1 MWVLINRLLC
11 MLRPLEQLQDCNAKA
26 KKSID
31 LDYSSLPPQLVIF
44 KALKSRHYIL
54 AAVCCMALLS
64 NVLAVAFSGIFN
76 QSSTEVRQSQIMA
89 PSFDLKF
96 VAINGSVGPESNR
109 QFGSYNSSGAYE
121 GGSGEDQFLIAES
134 NYTRDTPLPAW
145 TDNRLFYRPFSWIN
159 DTTRSVNGSD
169 KLRLEAT
176 TTAFGAELDCEELE
190 FGKDFNAGVEVD
202 GAGAVPIIRA
212 SMNVTVPTKNGDV
225 SCSSRSLTLRPG
237 PIRARATCVTGPSAA
252 ELVAVLEPRVNATQ
266 HEKDACMGVVA
277 MGWLREPQGLCPL
290 GKNLTISKSN
300 SIFVRCRPRFIM
312 GTATIRVDGA
322 GRLVQKASNFT
333 LAGEQMIYPS
343 TKIPKLIHSQSSTH
357 RMIHC
362 LRSSPMTQSI

>member
-1 MWVLINRLLC
+1 
-11 MLRPLEQLQDCNAKA
+11 MLRPLEELQNCNAKA
-26 KKSID
+26 EKSID

-54 AAVCCMALLS
+54 AAVCFMALLS
-64 NVLAVAFSGIFN
+64 NILAVAFSGIFN
-76 QSSTEVRQSQIMA
+76 QSSTEVRQAQMVA

-109 QFGSYNSSGAYE
+109 QFGSYVSSGAYE

-134 NYTRDTPLPAW
+134 NYTRNTPLPAW
-145 TDNRLFYRPFSWIN
+145 TDDRLFYRPFSWTN
-159 DTTRSVNGSD
+159 ETSKSVNGSD

-176 TTAFGAELDCEELE
+176 TKAFGAELDCEELE
-190 FGKDFNAGVEVD
+190 LDKAFSARVEVD
-202 GAGAVPIIRA
+202 GTGASSIIRA
-212 SMNVTVPTKNGDV
+212 FMNVTVPTANGDV
-225 SCSSRSLTLRPG
+225 ACSSQSLTLRPG
-237 PIRARATCVTGPSAA
+237 PIRAVRTCVTGPSAA

-266 HEKDACMGVVA
+266 HEKDTCMGAVA

-300 SIFVRCRPRFIM
+300 SMFVRCRPRFVM

-322 GRLVQKASNFT
+322 GRLVQKANNFT
-333 LAGEQMIYPS
+333 LAGEQMIHLS
-343 TKIPKLIHSQSSTH
+343 TKLPKLIHSQRSAH
-357 RMIHC
+357 RMTHC
-362 LRSSPMTQSI
+362 LMSSPMTPSI